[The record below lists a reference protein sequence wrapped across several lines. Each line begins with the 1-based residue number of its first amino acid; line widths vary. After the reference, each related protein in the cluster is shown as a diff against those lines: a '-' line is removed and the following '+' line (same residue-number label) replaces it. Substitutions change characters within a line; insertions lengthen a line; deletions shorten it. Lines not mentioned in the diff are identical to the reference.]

1 MAIRSSIL
9 AGKIRRTEEPGG
21 QHSVGLQGVGHDLA
35 SNTQGEQD
43 HRLMELESPF
53 TGLAVV
59 LQEGKLEFGVWGSL
73 PHIYGK
79 WLQGS
84 RFNPGVLPQ
93 ASVAA
98 RRLTQGDFLSFQTV

>member
-1 MAIRSSIL
+1 M
-9 AGKIRRTEEPGG
+9 
-21 QHSVGLQGVGHDLA
+21 
-35 SNTQGEQD
+35 SNTQGEYD

-53 TGLAVV
+53 TGLAAM
-59 LQEGKLEFGVWGSL
+59 LQEGKLEFGVLGSL
-73 PHIYGK
+73 PHVYGK

-98 RRLTQGDFLSFQTV
+98 RRLKQGDFLSFQTV